1 MVTPQEKFYG
11 ERSTNSAKAVRFL
24 PAFCI
29 LPDYAI
35 DRVQPVRMQSRRVNR
50 EFLARV
56 RLNWGE
62 FWQVARRRNEFLISL
77 ALLTAVMLVTLKFLH
92 YNEQRP
98 GVRVADP
105 LLALIPPVDLSVPT
119 FILLYMGLIATV
131 SLLMAQPHRLL
142 IGIQVYA
149 IYAGLRMLSM
159 WLIPLEPPEGMIPL
173 QDPLLSWAQTG
184 KQLNK
189 DLFFSGHTAT
199 MFIFYLIIPRSRT
212 KSLFLLGFVVMA
224 CCLIVQRVHYS
235 VDVLSAPF
243 YCYGALGLVLRL
255 RKTLRL
261 DADLHNWLSGGE
273 HR

>member
-1 MVTPQEKFYG
+1 MN
-11 ERSTNSAKAVRFL
+11 RDFL
-24 PAFCI
+24 LRI
-29 LPDYAI
+29 
-35 DRVQPVRMQSRRVNR
+35 RR
-50 EFLARV
+50 
-56 RLNWGE
+56 NWGE
-62 FWQVARRRNEFLISL
+62 FWLNTRRRNELLVSL
-77 ALLTAVMLVTLKFLH
+77 ASLTAVMLVTLKFLH
-92 YNEQRP
+92 YNEQRV

-105 LLALIPPVDLSVPT
+105 LLAMIPPVDLSILT
-119 FILLYMGLIATV
+119 FVLLYLGLIATV

-149 IYAGLRMLSM
+149 VYATLRMLSM

-173 QDPLLSWAQTG
+173 RDPLMFWAHTG
-184 KQLNK
+184 VQLNK

-199 MFIFYLIIPRSRT
+199 MFIFYLVIPKSRT
-212 KSLFLLGFVVMA
+212 KSIFLFGFIIMA

-261 DADLHNWLSGGE
+261 DADLHNWLSTNA
-273 HR
+273 HN

>member
-1 MVTPQEKFYG
+1 MN
-11 ERSTNSAKAVRFL
+11 RDFL
-24 PAFCI
+24 LRI
-29 LPDYAI
+29 
-35 DRVQPVRMQSRRVNR
+35 RR
-50 EFLARV
+50 
-56 RLNWGE
+56 NWGE
-62 FWQVARRRNEFLISL
+62 FWLNTRRRNEFLVSL

-92 YNEQRP
+92 YNEQRA

-105 LLALIPPVDLSVPT
+105 LLAMIPPVDLSILT
-119 FILLYMGLIATV
+119 FILLYLGLIATV

-173 QDPLLSWAQTG
+173 RDPLMFWAHTG
-184 KQLNK
+184 VQLNK

-199 MFIFYLIIPRSRT
+199 MFIFYLVIPKSRT
-212 KSLFLLGFVVMA
+212 KSLFLIGFVIMA

-255 RKTLRL
+255 RKTLKL
-261 DADLHNWLSGGE
+261 DADLHNWLSTRENG
-273 HR
+273 